1 MNLILNQ
8 RGHSIVEYATLL
20 VFIALLLLVA
30 LSLLGVSI
38 SDTFAD
44 VNSKI

>member
-1 MNLILNQ
+1 MNLLLRQ
-8 RGHSIVEYATLL
+8 KGQSLVEYATLL
-20 VFIALLLLVA
+20 VFVALLLLVV